1 MWNPFRRTEKEK
13 ALQQPTARGGW
24 LSLIKEAF
32 TGAWQKNIEVSQD
45 VVLANHA
52 VFTCISLIS
61 SDISKM
67 PALLK
72 GKTSDD
78 IWQNIDQD
86 NPVTRLLKKPNSIQ
100 TRIQFFESWLISK
113 LAHGN
118 TYILQIRDAAGEVK
132 EWRVLDPNRVTPLV
146 SDDGA
151 VFYQLMAD
159 NISGLKT
166 SVVVPAREIIH
177 DRFNC
182 LFHPLIGLSP
192 IFACGISAMQGFYIQ
207 NGNALFFKNGG
218 KPAGVLTL
226 PGSVSSEKIAKIKES
241 WESGYSGDN
250 AGRTAVLADGATYT
264 PMAMSAADS
273 QVVEQLKMTAEII
286 YSTFHVPLYKG
297 GLGPLPA
304 VSNIEAL
311 DQQYYSQCL
320 QSLIEAM
327 ELLMDDGLGL
337 DKKKGVEF
345 DLDVL
350 LRMDTQTR
358 YKVLGEGVKS
368 ALLSP
373 NEARKKENMPPVPG
387 GDSPYLQQQNY
398 SLEALA
404 KRDARPDPFSTSG
417 TEPAVPDEDPADP
430 GNKALSESEAFIVKT
445 VLKGIINS

>member
-13 ALQQPTARGGW
+13 ALQQPAARGGW
-24 LSLIKEAF
+24 LSLIKESF

-72 GKTSDD
+72 GKTSDG
-78 IWQNIDQD
+78 IWQDIDKD
-86 NPVTRLLKKPNSIQ
+86 NSITKLLKKPNSIQ

-118 TYILQIRDAAGEVK
+118 TYVLQIRDADGEVK

-226 PGSVSSEKIAKIKES
+226 PGSVSSEKIAKIKEA

-286 YSTFHVPLYKG
+286 FSTFHVPLYKG
-297 GLGPLPA
+297 GIGNLPA

-320 QSLIEAM
+320 QTLIESM
-327 ELLMDDGLGL
+327 EILMDEGLDL
-337 DKKKGVEF
+337 DKKTGVEF

-358 YKVLGEGVKS
+358 FKVLVDGVKG

-373 NEARKKENMPPVPG
+373 NEARKRENMPPVAG

-404 KRDARPDPFSTSG
+404 KRDARPDPFNTSDAA
-417 TEPAVPDEDPADP
+417 PAVADEDPADP
-430 GNKALSESEAFIVKT
+430 GNKALSESEAFIVKN

>member
-1 MWNPFRRTEKEK
+1 MWNPFKRKEK
-13 ALQQPTARGGW
+13 SLQQPNSRGGW
-24 LSLIKEAF
+24 VSLIREAF
-32 TGAWQKNIEVSQD
+32 AGAWQKNIEVSQD

-72 GKTSDD
+72 GKTSDG
-78 IWQNIDQD
+78 IWQDIDKD
-86 NPVTRLLKKPNSIQ
+86 NPIARLLAKPNSIQ

-118 TYILQIRDAAGEVK
+118 TYVLQVRDAKGDVK

-159 NISGLKT
+159 NISGLDT
-166 SVVVPAREIIH
+166 SVTVPAREIIH

-182 LFHPLIGLSP
+182 LFHPLVGLSP

-226 PGSVSSEKIAKIKES
+226 PGSVSKEKIAIIKES
-241 WESGYSGDN
+241 WESGYSGEN
-250 AGRTAVLADGATYT
+250 AGRTAVLADGATYA

-286 YSTFHVPLYKG
+286 FSTFHVPLYKG
-297 GLGPLPA
+297 GIGNLPA

-327 ELLMDDGLGL
+327 EILMDEGLAL
-337 DKKKGVEF
+337 DKKTGVEF

-358 YKVLGEGVKS
+358 YKVLGDGVKS

-373 NEARKKENMPPVPG
+373 NEARKKENMPPVVG
-387 GDSPYLQQQNY
+387 GESPYLQQQNY

-417 TEPAVPDEDPADP
+417 AATAAADDDPADP

>member
-1 MWNPFRRTEKEK
+1 MWNPFKRKEK
-13 ALQQPTARGGW
+13 SLQQPNSRGGW
-24 LSLIKEAF
+24 VSLIREAF
-32 TGAWQKNIEVSQD
+32 AGAWQKNIEVSQD

-67 PALLK
+67 PAMLK
-72 GKTSDD
+72 GKTSDG
-78 IWQNIDQD
+78 IWQNIEKDSV
-86 NPVTRLLKKPNSIQ
+86 VTRLLAKPNSIQ

-118 TYILQIRDAAGEVK
+118 TYVLQIRDAKGDVK

-159 NISGLKT
+159 NISGLDT
-166 SVVVPAREIIH
+166 SVTVPAREIIH

-182 LFHPLIGLSP
+182 LFHPLVGLSP

-218 KPAGVLTL
+218 KPAGVITL
-226 PGSVSSEKIAKIKES
+226 PGAVSKEKIAIIKET

-337 DKKKGVEF
+337 DKKSGVEF

-404 KRDARPDPFSTSG
+404 KRDSQPDPFSKSG
-417 TEPAVPDEDPADP
+417 AAPAAPEEEPSDP
-430 GNKALSESEAFIVKT
+430 GNKALSENEAFIVNS
-445 VLKGIINS
+445 VMKGLMNP

>member
-1 MWNPFRRTEKEK
+1 MWNPFKRKEK
-13 ALQQPTARGGW
+13 SLQQPNSRGGW
-24 LSLIKEAF
+24 VSLIREAF
-32 TGAWQKNIEVSQD
+32 AGAWQKNIEVSQD

-72 GKTSDD
+72 GKTSDG
-78 IWQNIDQD
+78 IWQDIDKD
-86 NPVTRLLKKPNSIQ
+86 NPIARLLAKPNSIQ

-118 TYILQIRDAAGEVK
+118 TYVLQVRDAKGDVK

-159 NISGLKT
+159 NISGLDT
-166 SVVVPAREIIH
+166 SVTVPAREIIH

-182 LFHPLIGLSP
+182 LFHPLVGLSP

-226 PGSVSSEKIAKIKES
+226 PSSVSKEKIAIIKES
-241 WESGYSGDN
+241 WESGYSGEN
-250 AGRTAVLADGATYT
+250 AGRTAVLADGATYA

-286 YSTFHVPLYKG
+286 FSTFHVPLYKG
-297 GLGPLPA
+297 GIGNLPA

-327 ELLMDDGLGL
+327 EILMDEGLAL
-337 DKKKGVEF
+337 DKKTGVEF

-358 YKVLGEGVKS
+358 YKVLGDGVKS

-373 NEARKKENMPPVPG
+373 NEARKKENMPPVVG
-387 GDSPYLQQQNY
+387 GESPYLQQQNY

-404 KRDARPDPFSTSG
+404 KRDARPDLFSTSG
-417 TEPAVPDEDPADP
+417 AATAAADDDPADP
-430 GNKALSESEAFIVKT
+430 GNKALSESEAFIVKN

>member
-1 MWNPFRRTEKEK
+1 MWNPFKRKEK
-13 ALQQPTARGGW
+13 SLQQPNSRGGW
-24 LSLIKEAF
+24 VSLIREAF
-32 TGAWQKNIEVSQD
+32 AGAWQKNIEVSQD

-72 GKTSDD
+72 GKTSDG
-78 IWQNIDQD
+78 IWQDIDKD
-86 NPVTRLLKKPNSIQ
+86 NPIARLLAKPNSIQ

-118 TYILQIRDAAGEVK
+118 TYVLQVRDAKGDVK

-159 NISGLKT
+159 NISGLDT
-166 SVVVPAREIIH
+166 SVTVPAREIIH

-182 LFHPLIGLSP
+182 LFHPLVGLSP

-226 PGSVSSEKIAKIKES
+226 PGSVSKEKIAIIKES
-241 WESGYSGDN
+241 WESGYSGEN
-250 AGRTAVLADGATYT
+250 AGRTAVLADGATYA

-286 YSTFHVPLYKG
+286 FSTFHVPLYKG
-297 GLGPLPA
+297 GIGNLPA

-327 ELLMDDGLGL
+327 EILMDEGLAL
-337 DKKKGVEF
+337 DKKTGVEF

-358 YKVLGEGVKS
+358 YKVLGDGVKS

-373 NEARKKENMPPVPG
+373 NEARKKENMPPVVG
-387 GDSPYLQQQNY
+387 GESPYLQQQNY

-417 TEPAVPDEDPADP
+417 AATAAADDDPADP
-430 GNKALSESEAFIVKT
+430 GNKALSENEAFIVKT

>member
-1 MWNPFRRTEKEK
+1 MFNWLRRKEK
-13 ALQQPTARGGW
+13 SLNQPSGRGGW
-24 LSLIKEAF
+24 FSVIGEAF
-32 TGAWQKNIEVSQD
+32 AGAWQRNIEVSQD
-45 VVLANHA
+45 MVLANHA
-52 VFTCISLIS
+52 VFTCVSLIS

-72 GKTSDD
+72 GKTSDG
-78 IWQNIDQD
+78 IWQDIEKEST
-86 NPVTRLLKKPNSIQ
+86 VTKLLAKPNSIQ

-113 LAHGN
+113 LTHGN
-118 TYILQIRDAAGEVK
+118 TYVLQIRDAAGEVK

-166 SVVVPAREIIH
+166 SVTVPAREIIH

-182 LFHPLIGLSP
+182 LFHPLVGLSP

-218 KPAGVLTL
+218 KPAGVITL
-226 PGSVSSEKIAKIKES
+226 PGNVNTDKIKIIKEA
-241 WESGYSGDN
+241 WESGYSGEN

-404 KRDARPDPFSTSG
+404 KRDAQPDPFSTSG
-417 TEPAVPDEDPADP
+417 AAPAASDEVPADP
-430 GNKALSESEAFIVKT
+430 GNKALSENEAFIVKT

>member
-86 NPVTRLLKKPNSIQ
+86 TSVTKLLKKPNSIQ

-218 KPAGVLTL
+218 KPAGVITL
-226 PGSVSSEKIAKIKES
+226 PGGVSTDKIKIIKES

-337 DKKKGVEF
+337 DKKIGVEF

-404 KRDARPDPFSTSG
+404 KRDSQPDPFSKSDAAPAAPEE
-417 TEPAVPDEDPADP
+417 EPSDP
-430 GNKALSESEAFIVKT
+430 GNKALSENEAFIVNS
-445 VLKGIINS
+445 VMKGLMNP

>member
-1 MWNPFRRTEKEK
+1 
-13 ALQQPTARGGW
+13 
-24 LSLIKEAF
+24 
-32 TGAWQKNIEVSQD
+32 
-45 VVLANHA
+45 
-52 VFTCISLIS
+52 
-61 SDISKM
+61 
-67 PALLK
+67 
-72 GKTSDD
+72 
-78 IWQNIDQD
+78 
-86 NPVTRLLKKPNSIQ
+86 
-100 TRIQFFESWLISK
+100 
-113 LAHGN
+113 
-118 TYILQIRDAAGEVK
+118 
-132 EWRVLDPNRVTPLV
+132 
-146 SDDGA
+146 
-151 VFYQLMAD
+151 
-159 NISGLKT
+159 
-166 SVVVPAREIIH
+166 
-177 DRFNC
+177 
-182 LFHPLIGLSP
+182 
-192 IFACGISAMQGFYIQ
+192 
-207 NGNALFFKNGG
+207 
-218 KPAGVLTL
+218 
-226 PGSVSSEKIAKIKES
+226 
-241 WESGYSGDN
+241 
-250 AGRTAVLADGATYT
+250 
-264 PMAMSAADS
+264 MAMSAADS

-404 KRDARPDPFSTSG
+404 KRDSQPDPFSKSG
-417 TEPAVPDEDPADP
+417 AAPAAPEEEPSDP
-430 GNKALSESEAFIVKT
+430 GNKALSENEAFIVNS
-445 VLKGIINS
+445 VMKGLMNP

>member
-1 MWNPFRRTEKEK
+1 MWNPFKRKENEK

-24 LSLIKEAF
+24 LSLIREAF

-67 PALLK
+67 PAVLK

-78 IWQNIDQD
+78 IWQNIDKD
-86 NPVTRLLKKPNSIQ
+86 TSIAMLLKKPNSIQ

-118 TYILQIRDAAGEVK
+118 AYILQIRDPSGEVR
-132 EWRVLDPNRVTPLV
+132 EWRVLDPSRVTPLV

-166 SVVVPAREIIH
+166 SVIVPAREIIH

-218 KPAGVLTL
+218 KPAGVITL
-226 PGSVSSEKIAKIKES
+226 PGNVSLEKIKDIKAA

-320 QSLIEAM
+320 QSLIESM

-337 DKKKGVEF
+337 NNKTGVEF

-417 TEPAVPDEDPADP
+417 AAPSAPEEEPSDQ
-430 GNKALSESEAFIVKT
+430 GNKALSENEAFIVKN

>member
-86 NPVTRLLKKPNSIQ
+86 TPVTRLLKKPNSIQ

-118 TYILQIRDAAGEVK
+118 TYILQIRDATGEVK

-417 TEPAVPDEDPADP
+417 TEPVVPDEDPADP
-430 GNKALSESEAFIVKT
+430 GNKALSENEAFIVKT